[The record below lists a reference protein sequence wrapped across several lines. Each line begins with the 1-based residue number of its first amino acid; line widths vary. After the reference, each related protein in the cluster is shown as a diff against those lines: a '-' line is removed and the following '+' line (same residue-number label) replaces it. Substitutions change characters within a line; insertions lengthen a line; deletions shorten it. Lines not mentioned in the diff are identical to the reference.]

1 MKLSTLFFNF
11 EKALPLHP
19 SRQLPIS
26 KPHHL
31 RSTSP
36 MVVAWNGRETPSALT
51 GTSPFSHL
59 KMGEENLDK
68 IEKHVLVLM

>member
-31 RSTSP
+31 R
-36 MVVAWNGRETPSALT
+36 NGRETPSALT

-68 IEKHVLVLM
+68 IEKNVLVLM

>member
-1 MKLSTLFFNF
+1 
-11 EKALPLHP
+11 
-19 SRQLPIS
+19 
-26 KPHHL
+26 
-31 RSTSP
+31 

-68 IEKHVLVLM
+68 IEKNVLVLM